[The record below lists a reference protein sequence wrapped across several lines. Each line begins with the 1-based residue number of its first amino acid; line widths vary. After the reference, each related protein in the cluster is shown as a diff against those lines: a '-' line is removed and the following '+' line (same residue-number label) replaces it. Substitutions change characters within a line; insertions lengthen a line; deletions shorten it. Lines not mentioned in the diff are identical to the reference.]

1 MIKAVIFD
9 LDGTLYLGKT
19 PLKGAAEKLAGLRER
34 GIKVLFLTNAATR
47 SRANVALKLSN
58 MGFGAVK
65 NEVYCGAYA
74 LARYIAQNHRGK
86 KVYFVGEAGIE
97 DEFREAGIA
106 SSETADIVAVGLDR
120 QFNYDKL
127 CKAHVNISRG
137 ALFLASNNDHTYPTE
152 SGHLPGAGAIVA
164 AIEFA
169 SGKRPYIVGKPNP
182 FLLELMM
189 KEHKLSKDE
198 MLIVGDRLD
207 TDIMFAKNCGI
218 KSALVLSG
226 STKKED
232 IKNIK
237 PDFVF
242 DDVTRLSLP

>member
-9 LDGTLYLGKT
+9 LDGTLYRGKT
-19 PLKGAAEKLAGLRER
+19 PLKGAAEKLAELREK
-34 GIKVLFLTNAATR
+34 GVKVLFLTNAATR

-65 NEVYCGAYA
+65 NDVYCGSYA

-97 DEFREAGIA
+97 DEFREAGV
-106 SSETADIVAVGLDR
+106 SVSDVADIVAVGLDR

-127 CKAHVNISRG
+127 CKAHVNISKG

-152 SGHLPGAGAIVA
+152 TGHLPGAGSLVA

-169 SGKRPYIVGKPNP
+169 CGKRPYIVGKPNP
-182 FLLELMM
+182 FLLEMIV
-189 KEHKLSKDE
+189 KEHKVRKEEIL
-198 MLIVGDRLD
+198 MVGDRLD

-242 DDVTRLSLP
+242 DDVTSLKF

>member
-19 PLKGAAEKLAGLRER
+19 PVKGAAEKLAELREK
-34 GIKVLFLTNAATR
+34 GTKVLFLTNSATR

-58 MGFGAVK
+58 MGFGAIK
-65 NEVYCGAYA
+65 KDVYCGAYA
-74 LARYIAQNHRGK
+74 LAKYISTNHKGK
-86 KVYFVGEAGIE
+86 KVYFVGESGIE
-97 DEFREAGIA
+97 DEFREAGIIA
-106 SSETADIVAVGLDR
+106 SDDAEIVAVGLDR
-120 QFNYDKL
+120 QFNYNKL
-127 CKAHVNISRG
+127 CKAHINISKG
-137 ALFLASNNDHTYPTE
+137 ALFFASNNDHTYPTE
-152 SGHLPGAGAIVA
+152 NGHLPGAGSLIA

-169 SGKRPYIVGKPNP
+169 CGKRPYIVGKPNP

-189 KEHKLSKDE
+189 KEHGLKKE
-198 MLIVGDRLD
+198 EIVMVGDRLD

-242 DDVTRLSLP
+242 EDVTSLKF